1 MGIQEQS
8 GGSTMT
14 HAPHLI
20 SGQSLWEWRRDC
32 KKQAA
37 AADISEQEVD
47 WLLQEVAG
55 LDRLTLSLETFKSRP
70 EIQLPIALAELQFR
84 WQRRVQERVPVQYL
98 AGFTPW
104 RHLRLKVSE
113 AVLIPRPETEALIDL
128 AIASVPSGSPL
139 TGGHWADLGTGS
151 GAIGL
156 GLAQAFPEVTV
167 HGVDTSAAALEI
179 ARANVAAYGLE
190 SVVHL
195 YQGFWLEPLTH
206 LKGQLSGVISN
217 PPYIPSQQLPFLQ
230 PEVTR
235 HEPHL
240 ALDGGPDGL
249 TCIRHLVRSAAEYL
263 QPGGLLLL
271 EMMAG
276 QGAAVADLLSQTGA
290 YHAIKIHLDLAGLD
304 RYALAYKI

>member
-1 MGIQEQS
+1 
-8 GGSTMT
+8 MT

-20 SGQSLWEWRRDC
+20 SGQSLWEWRQDC
-32 KKQAA
+32 KKQAI
-37 AADISEQEVD
+37 AADIPEQEVD
-47 WLLQEVAG
+47 WLLQELAG
-55 LDRLTLSLETFKSRP
+55 LDRLALRLETFRSRP
-70 EIQLPIALAELQFR
+70 EIRLPISFTELQSR
-84 WQRRVQERVPVQYL
+84 WQRRVHQRVPVQYL

-104 RHLRLKVSE
+104 RQLRLKVSE
-113 AVLIPRPETEALIDL
+113 AVLIPRPETETLIDL
-128 AIASVPSGSPL
+128 AIAAVPSGSLL
-139 TGGHWADLGTGS
+139 TRGHWADLGTGS
-151 GAIGL
+151 GAISL
-156 GLAQAFPEVTV
+156 GLAQVFPEATI
-167 HGVDTSAAALEI
+167 HGVDTSSAALEI

-190 SVVHL
+190 SVIHL

-206 LKGQLSGVISN
+206 LKGQLSGIISN

-276 QGAAVADLLSQTGA
+276 QRAAVADLLTQTGA
-290 YHAIKIHLDLAGLD
+290 YHSIKIDLDLAGLD